1 LAQALNTPY
10 NSAMAVLDRYIIK
23 QITKPLLT
31 AVAIGMLILLAER
44 MVRLL
49 DVTLGKRNSF
59 GVVFELL
66 AYLLPHYLGQAIPV
80 ALFLGLMFGF
90 NKLSRDSEIDAF
102 LAAGVGLQR
111 LIAPIVVLSILIV
124 GVSLV
129 IFGWLQPHARYAYR
143 AALFSASHVE
153 VFYLAEEGVFMQA
166 GNRTFILDKLSRE
179 EGSFEK
185 IFLYEDRGNE
195 GLETVTATR
204 GRLIS
209 DPSGQRPVLHL
220 ESGHRLDLAAPPD
233 TAAQD
238 PVPKPL
244 VGDFAFADT
253 PLGQLK
259 RKFTRLRGADEREL
273 TLTELVAM
281 RNSPPAKATLSSMT
295 AELHSRIINIL
306 VPVVLPFLAL
316 PFALGRRRH
325 LRAYRFGVAVALLIA
340 FHETIQQGELMTHNN
355 GYSPWLT
362 MWTPFVA
369 MVAFTAW
376 RFWNVCFTVRPDRL
390 EPLFDELA
398 GFIRSLRRRMLP
410 QLEATR

>member
-1 LAQALNTPY
+1 
-10 NSAMAVLDRYIIK
+10 MAVVDRYIIK

-31 AVAIGMLILLAER
+31 AIAIGMLILLAER

-66 AYLLPHYLGQAIPV
+66 GYLLPHYLGQAIPV

-102 LAAGVGLQR
+102 LAAGIGLHR
-111 LIAPIVVLSILIV
+111 LIAPIVALSLGIACLSV
-124 GVSLV
+124 V

-143 AALFSASHVE
+143 AVLFSASNVE

-166 GNRTFILDKLSRE
+166 GNRTFILDELSRGD
-179 EGSFEK
+179 GSFQK
-185 IFLYEDRGNE
+185 IFLYENRDDE
-195 GLETVTATR
+195 GVETITATS

-209 DPSGQRPVLHL
+209 DPAGERPVLRL
-220 ESGHRLDLAAPPD
+220 ENGHRLALPAKPDAASGGAMP
-233 TAAQD
+233 T
-238 PVPKPL
+238 PL
-244 VGDFAFADT
+244 VGDFAFVDT

-259 RKFTRLRGADEREL
+259 KKFTRMRGTDEREL
-273 TLTELVAM
+273 TLPELISR
-281 RNSPPAKATLSSMT
+281 RNSPPAKATVNSMT

-306 VPVVLPFLAL
+306 VPMILPFLAL

-340 FHETIQQGELMTHNN
+340 FHEIIQQGALITHNY
-355 GYSPWLT
+355 GQSPLLT
-362 MWTPFVA
+362 MWTPFFT
-369 MVAFTAW
+369 MVVFTVW
-376 RFWNVCFTVRPDRL
+376 RFWNVCFSVRPDRL
-390 EPLFDELA
+390 EPIFDELA
-398 GFIRSLRRRMLP
+398 QIIRRLRRRFIP
-410 QLEATR
+410 QLVGRA

>member
-1 LAQALNTPY
+1 
-10 NSAMAVLDRYIIK
+10 MAVVDRYIIK

-31 AVAIGMLILLAER
+31 AIVIGMLILLAER

-90 NKLSRDSEIDAF
+90 NKLSRDSEVDAF
-102 LAAGVGLQR
+102 LAAGIGLHR
-111 LIAPIVVLSILIV
+111 LIAPVVVVAIGIVFLSFA
-124 GVSLV
+124 

-143 AALFSASHVE
+143 AVLFSASNVE

-166 GNRTFILDKLSRE
+166 GNRTFILDELSRSD
-179 EGSFEK
+179 GSFRK
-185 IFLYEDRGNE
+185 IFLYEDRDDE
-195 GLETVTATR
+195 GLETITATS

-209 DPSGQRPVLHL
+209 DPKGERPVLRL
-220 ESGHRLDLAAPPD
+220 EDGHRLGLPAKPD
-233 TAAQD
+233 TASD
-238 PVPKPL
+238 SPVPTPL

-259 RKFTRLRGADEREL
+259 RKFTRARGNDEREL
-273 TLTELVAM
+273 TLPELISR
-281 RNSPPAKATLSSMT
+281 RNSPPPKVTINHMT

-340 FHETIQQGELMTHNN
+340 FHEVIQQGALMTHNF

-362 MWTPFVA
+362 MWAPFMG
-369 MVAFTAW
+369 MVAFTGW
-376 RFWNVCFTVRPDRL
+376 RFWNVCFSVRPDRL
-390 EPLFDELA
+390 EPIFDELA
-398 GFIRSLRRRMLP
+398 QVFRTLRRRLIP
-410 QLEATR
+410 QLAGRA

>member
-1 LAQALNTPY
+1 
-10 NSAMAVLDRYIIK
+10 MAVVDRYIIK

-31 AVAIGMLILLAER
+31 AIAIGMLILLAER

-90 NKLSRDSEIDAF
+90 NKLSRDSEVDAF
-102 LAAGVGLQR
+102 LAAGVGLHR
-111 LIAPIVVLSILIV
+111 LIAPVIAVSFGIVLLSFL
-124 GVSLV
+124 
-129 IFGWLQPHARYAYR
+129 IFGWLQPHARFAYR
-143 AALFSASHVE
+143 AVLFSASNVE

-166 GNRTFILDKLSRE
+166 GTRTFILDELSRKD
-179 EGSFEK
+179 GSFQK
-185 IFLYEDRGNE
+185 IFLYEDRDDE
-195 GLETVTATR
+195 GLETITATS
-204 GRLIS
+204 GRLIT
-209 DPSGQRPVLHL
+209 DPSGERPVLRL
-220 ESGHRLDLAAPPD
+220 EHGHRLGLPAKPD
-233 TAAQD
+233 TASRG
-238 PVPKPL
+238 PVPTPL

-259 RKFTRLRGADEREL
+259 RKFTRIRGSDEREL
-273 TLTELVAM
+273 TLPELISR
-281 RNSPPAKATLSSMT
+281 RNSPPAKATFNSMT

-340 FHETIQQGELMTHNN
+340 FHEIIQQGALMTHNF

-362 MWTPFVA
+362 MWTPFFA
-369 MVAFTAW
+369 MVAFTGW
-376 RFWNVCFTVRPDRL
+376 RFWNVCFSVRPDRL
-390 EPLFDELA
+390 EPIFDELA
-398 GFIRSLRRRMLP
+398 QVIRTLRRRLIP
-410 QLEATR
+410 QLAGRA

>member
-1 LAQALNTPY
+1 
-10 NSAMAVLDRYIIK
+10 MAVVDRYIIK

-31 AVAIGMLILLAER
+31 AIAIGMLILLAER

-90 NKLSRDSEIDAF
+90 NKLSRGSEIDAF
-102 LAAGVGLQR
+102 LAAGIGLHR
-111 LIAPIVVLSILIV
+111 LLAPIVVLSFAIV
-124 GVSLV
+124 CVSIV

-143 AALFSASHVE
+143 AVLFSASNVE

-166 GNRTFILDKLSRE
+166 GNRTFILDELSRSD
-179 EGSFEK
+179 GSFQK
-185 IFLYEDRGNE
+185 IFLYEDRDDE
-195 GLETVTATR
+195 GLETITATS

-209 DPSGQRPVLHL
+209 DPAGERPVLRL
-220 ESGHRLDLAAPPD
+220 EQGHRLGLPAKPD
-233 TAAQD
+233 TTSD
-238 PVPKPL
+238 SSVPTPL

-259 RKFTRLRGADEREL
+259 KKFTRARGADEREL
-273 TLTELVAM
+273 TLPELVS
-281 RNSPPAKATLSSMT
+281 RRDSPPAKATVNSMT
-295 AELHSRIINIL
+295 AELHSRIVNTL

-325 LRAYRFGVAVALLIA
+325 LRAYRFGLAVALLIA
-340 FHETIQQGELMTHNN
+340 FHEIIQQGALITHNY
-355 GYSPWLT
+355 GHSPWLT
-362 MWTPFVA
+362 MWTPFLI
-369 MVAFTAW
+369 MVAFTGW
-376 RFWNVCFTVRPDRL
+376 RFWHVCFTVRPDRL
-390 EPLFDELA
+390 EPIFDDLA
-398 GFIRSLRRRMLP
+398 QFIRTLRRRLIP
-410 QLEATR
+410 QLAGRA

>member
-1 LAQALNTPY
+1 
-10 NSAMAVLDRYIIK
+10 MAVVDRYIIK

-31 AVAIGMLILLAER
+31 AIAIGMLILLAER

-90 NKLSRDSEIDAF
+90 NKLSRESEIDAF
-102 LAAGVGLQR
+102 LAAGIGLHR
-111 LIAPIVVLSILIV
+111 LIAPIVVLSCAILFL
-124 GVSLV
+124 SFL

-143 AALFSASHVE
+143 AVLFAASNVE

-166 GNRTFILDKLSRE
+166 GNRTFILDELSRRD
-179 EGSFEK
+179 GSFQK
-185 IFLYEDRGNE
+185 IFLYEDRDDE
-195 GLETVTATR
+195 GLETITATS
-204 GRLIS
+204 GRLIA
-209 DPSGQRPVLHL
+209 DPAGDRPVLRL
-220 ESGHRLDLAAPPD
+220 EHGHRLGLPARPD
-233 TAAQD
+233 TASD
-238 PVPKPL
+238 GPVPTPL

-259 RKFTRLRGADEREL
+259 KKFTRVRGTDEREL
-273 TLTELVAM
+273 TLPELISH
-281 RNSPPAKATLSSMT
+281 RNSPPAKATVNSIT

-306 VPVVLPFLAL
+306 VPLVLPFLAL

-340 FHETIQQGELMTHNN
+340 FHEIIQQGALMTHNY

-362 MWTPFVA
+362 MWTPFFA
-369 MVAFTAW
+369 MVSFTFW

-390 EPLFDELA
+390 EPIFDELA
-398 GFIRSLRRRMLP
+398 QIIRGLRRRLIP
-410 QLEATR
+410 QFAGRA